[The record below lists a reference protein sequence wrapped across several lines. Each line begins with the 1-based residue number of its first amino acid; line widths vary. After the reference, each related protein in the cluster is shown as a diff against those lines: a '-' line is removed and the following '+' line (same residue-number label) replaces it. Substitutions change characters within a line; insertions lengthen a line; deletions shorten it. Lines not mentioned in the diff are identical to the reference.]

1 MAQRDREDPHRP
13 SRRRGQGELES
24 QVLGALRE
32 AEAPV
37 AAAWVQERLGG
48 DLAYTTVVTILTRLL
63 AKNAVARERRG
74 RSFVWRPTADV
85 AGLAALKM
93 RRLLDGESDREAVL
107 ASFVTALPPD
117 DEQVLR
123 ALLEAAQATDGTDA
137 KDGTDVT
144 DGTDGAPGDTED

>member
-1 MAQRDREDPHRP
+1 M
-13 SRRRGQGELES
+13 
-24 QVLGALRE
+24 
-32 AEAPV
+32 

-123 ALLEAAQATDGTDA
+123 ALLEAAQATDR
-137 KDGTDVT
+137 TDVT

>member
-1 MAQRDREDPHRP
+1 MAQRNREVPDRP
-13 SRRRGQGELES
+13 SRRRGQGELEG

-32 AEAPV
+32 ADAPV
-37 AAAWVQERLGG
+37 TAAWVQESLGG

-63 AKNAVARERRG
+63 AKDAVARERRG

-85 AGLAALKM
+85 ASLAALKM
-93 RRLLDGESDREAVL
+93 RRLLDSESDREAVL

-123 ALLEAAQATDGTDA
+123 TLLESAHATDATGVA
-137 KDGTDVT
+137 G
-144 DGTDGAPGDTED
+144 GTED